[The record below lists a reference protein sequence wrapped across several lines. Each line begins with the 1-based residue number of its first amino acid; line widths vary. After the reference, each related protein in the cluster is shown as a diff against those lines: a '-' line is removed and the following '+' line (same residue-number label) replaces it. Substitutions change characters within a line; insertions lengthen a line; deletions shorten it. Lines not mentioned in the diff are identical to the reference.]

1 VETDGGRPRRAAE
14 QHEKGSTD
22 ATGGLGPLSERLRL
36 RGRQHYSNRV
46 PDDVAWYARRVRT
59 LGVDFGR
66 KRIGLALS
74 DPTGLIAR
82 PWKTLTGRGGVRQ
95 AAALLAREVEGLMAE
110 SDGLGLIVVGLPRRL
125 SGEPNEQTA
134 AVQSLVE
141 HLRPMVTQLVVLQ
154 DERLSSREAEAHLA
168 RTHRNWRT
176 RKPLVDAMAAAVIL
190 QDYLDEQP
198 AARRRFA
205 DQGIGSPEDVHGM
218 GERMAD
224 RDETPR

>member
-1 VETDGGRPRRAAE
+1 
-14 QHEKGSTD
+14 
-22 ATGGLGPLSERLRL
+22 
-36 RGRQHYSNRV
+36 
-46 PDDVAWYARRVRT
+46 VAWYARRVRA

-82 PWKTLTGRGGVRQ
+82 PWKTLTGSGGVQQ
-95 AAALLAREVEGLMAE
+95 AAALLAREIERLVAE
-110 SDGLGLIVVGLPRRL
+110 SDGLGLVVIGLPRRL

-141 HLRPMVTQLVVLQ
+141 HLRRMMTLPVVLQ

-198 AARRRFA
+198 AARGRFVDRGTGA
-205 DQGIGSPEDVHGM
+205 PEDVPGM
-218 GERMAD
+218 GERMANQ
-224 RDETPR
+224 DETPQ